1 MSFLARARDLLAGN
15 NVRLTWG
22 DGTVDMRPLDGSHY
36 PDASD
41 YPKARYLSQ
50 QFVDA
55 LCSADGMTDA
65 LLAEVERVVFD
76 AHDPDTRDGAVDFQE
91 LLDALVSRHRL
102 SRGREEEA
110 LVTLSDLIGNEIE
123 KTKAVSTVAKQV
135 EDKRLAVKRFTADRG
150 RLVSKGSEAR
160 AERLAEVATA
170 AAKVAGN
177 VRWFVN
183 REAALLKLRDEVT
196 DLRTN
201 RTPATLRATKDRHQA
216 ARIKDPEWGAFL
228 LNYKGDVDT
237 FITDEIAK
245 AKSGAAG
252 WRGRP
257 VSPPAEPTT
266 ASLADDVDLTQQT
279 QALLDAEVARLTK
292 LVALDGDTQ
301 KRFTALTQ
309 KIAAENIDLGKL
321 TDRLAD
327 YQAAKDR
334 IPPLLRDRED
344 GYARVFDYILAEERV
359 LRDLYAP
366 IRSELEAEGGTLAK
380 LAFSVRRSVD
390 VERWALAGEKLLDLR
405 RMGPFQGRGSVAAR
419 AERGLSTAWRTGDAD
434 AVTKAMAAF
443 REENQDELLEAARVP
458 KGSPADYRTWLKSF
472 AKWLYSTDHIQV
484 RYSVDYDGTDIRS
497 LSPGTRGIV
506 LLLLYLALDTA
517 DDRPLIIDQP
527 EENLDPTSIYDELIG
542 LFIAAKAKRQVIMVT
557 HNANLVINTDADQI
571 IIAEAGPREAGGLP
585 GISYIAGGLEDALIR
600 ERVCEILEGGEHAFR
615 ERARRLRVRFKR

>member
-1 MSFLARARDLLAGN
+1 
-15 NVRLTWG
+15 
-22 DGTVDMRPLDGSHY
+22 
-36 PDASD
+36 
-41 YPKARYLSQ
+41 
-50 QFVDA
+50 
-55 LCSADGMTDA
+55 MTDA
-65 LLAEVERVVFD
+65 LLTEVERVVFD
-76 AHDPDTRDGAVDFQE
+76 AHDPDTRDGAIDFQE

-123 KTKAVSTVAKQV
+123 KTKAVSTLVKQV
-135 EDKRLAVKRFTADRG
+135 EDKRLAVRRYTADRG

-170 AAKVAGN
+170 AEKVAGN
-177 VRWFVN
+177 VRWFAN
-183 REAALLKLRDEVT
+183 REAALLKLRDEVS

-201 RTPATLRATKDRHQA
+201 RAPATLRATKDRHQA
-216 ARIKDPEWGAFL
+216 AKIKDPEWGPFL
-228 LNYKGDVDT
+228 LNYKGDVDG

-257 VSPPAEPTT
+257 VPPPAEPTT
-266 ASLADDVDLTQQT
+266 ALLADDVDLTQQK

-309 KIAAENIDLGKL
+309 KIAAENVDLGKL
-321 TDRLAD
+321 ADRLVD
-327 YQAAKDR
+327 YQGAKDR
-334 IPPLLRDRED
+334 IPPLLSDREG
-344 GYARVFDYILAEERV
+344 GYARVFDYILAEEQV

-366 IRSELEAEGGTLAK
+366 IRTKLEAEGGTLAK

-527 EENLDPTSIYDELIG
+527 EENLDPKSIYDELVG

-600 ERVCEILEGGEHAFR
+600 QRVCEILEGGEHAFR